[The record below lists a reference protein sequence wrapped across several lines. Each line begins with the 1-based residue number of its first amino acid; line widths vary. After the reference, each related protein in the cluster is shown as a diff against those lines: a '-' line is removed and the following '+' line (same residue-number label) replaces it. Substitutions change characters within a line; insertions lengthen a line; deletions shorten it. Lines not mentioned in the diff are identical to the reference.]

1 MYLMNGDK
9 KVLWFDND
17 YTTIKVL
24 DNDFL
29 PYSLKDYVKDSY
41 SLSFKQAVFNI
52 DILKDF
58 FLNRI
63 LLMNRENT
71 KAILLSAGMP
81 QSNKSADKLKI
92 VEACRALSMGDNFW
106 IQRDDENLSFSD
118 VNLRKATISDIVFD
132 ITILGKISSVST
144 DILTS
149 ALTTKGMFP
158 KTFINENDE
167 IYLIKTDT
175 LTGTP
180 LTKAELQVSDILD
193 TSNVNHIQYFEE
205 QRKNI
210 LFAKCKCYADNNYSV
225 VDATIIKEWCA
236 HTSRDFLTF
245 VWDNFKE
252 DFAKMCV
259 IDYVLANTDRHMDN
273 WGFKVDNATNT
284 IIGIAPLFD
293 HNQALIADAFETNID
308 TLMYQPTNMTMFETA
323 KKYFSMANLKI
334 DEKVV

>member
-9 KVLWFDND
+9 KVLWFDSD

-24 DNDFL
+24 DNVFL

-63 LLMNRENT
+63 LLMNRENAI
-71 KAILLSAGMP
+71 AILLSAGMP

-167 IYLIKTDT
+167 IYCTFRGSCWFVLCM
-175 LTGTP
+175 
-180 LTKAELQVSDILD
+180 
-193 TSNVNHIQYFEE
+193 YFRFGE
-205 QRKNI
+205 
-210 LFAKCKCYADNNYSV
+210 DS
-225 VDATIIKEWCA
+225 
-236 HTSRDFLTF
+236 
-245 VWDNFKE
+245 
-252 DFAKMCV
+252 DFARGS
-259 IDYVLANTDRHMDN
+259 DDRTS
-273 WGFKVDNATNT
+273 A
-284 IIGIAPLFD
+284 
-293 HNQALIADAFETNID
+293 
-308 TLMYQPTNMTMFETA
+308 
-323 KKYFSMANLKI
+323 
-334 DEKVV
+334 